1 MSAVEEKVDRL
12 EKVLSEFI
20 ISVRESHLRT
30 ETELREFKDEMRVF
44 KEEMSDFKEEMSD
57 FKNWSQQNIKNM
69 NKQWGELA
77 RKMGTITED
86 LVAPAL
92 RPVLSKY
99 FNCDLKMEGQR
110 IRKRIKGEEYE
121 VDAIALCDDK
131 VFMIE
136 VRSTPKVEYL
146 NEIIE
151 KSKGF
156 YDFFPEYR
164 DKKLVIIFGSIVFPD
179 NVIKYATKKK
189 VYVMAYREWE
199 YMDILNFDEIKRGS

>member
-30 ETELREFKDEMRVF
+30 EIELREFKDEMRAF
-44 KEEMSDFKEEMSD
+44 KDEMRVFKEEMSD

-86 LVAPAL
+86 LIAPAL

-99 FNCDLKMEGQR
+99 FNCDTNMEVER

-131 VFMIE
+131 VFMVE
-136 VRSTPKVEYL
+136 VRSV
-146 NEIIE
+146 
-151 KSKGF
+151 S
-156 YDFFPEYR
+156 
-164 DKKLVIIFGSIVFPD
+164 
-179 NVIKYATKKK
+179 
-189 VYVMAYREWE
+189 
-199 YMDILNFDEIKRGS
+199 